1 LCAVCFTGERLDA
14 DSRLGPMITLFAS
27 RLPVRPSKMMP
38 KLLSGG
44 PAIGN
49 VILIAADDTVVAV
62 DSDP

>member
-1 LCAVCFTGERLDA
+1 
-14 DSRLGPMITLFAS
+14 
-27 RLPVRPSKMMP
+27 MMP